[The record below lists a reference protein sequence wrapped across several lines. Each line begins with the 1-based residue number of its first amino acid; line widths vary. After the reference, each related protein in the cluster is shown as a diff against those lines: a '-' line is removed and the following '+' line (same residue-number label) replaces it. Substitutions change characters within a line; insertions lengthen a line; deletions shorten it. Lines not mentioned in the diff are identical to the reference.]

1 MYFWHICSGHDTL
14 FPLQEGAEANIQ
26 EETRK
31 RALGRHAVFFL
42 IDIVLMNWFSPLKR
56 AGGTYLYSFL
66 SLVL

>member
-42 IDIVLMNWFSPLKR
+42 IDIVLMNWFDSLLSNEREVPISTLSSP
-56 AGGTYLYSFL
+56 
-66 SLVL
+66 